1 MLPAA
6 AQLYLTCVA
15 GLSIK
20 MDGSRVVLSSTRG
33 GFRGFYLK
41 SSQDLE
47 WTDPPPGVFHH
58 ASYLLYLKLKTC
70 AGASGSNVCGGAK
83 RTVLHHS
90 NSNSK
95 AAIAANIA
103 CTPGQPLSIAAYVV
117 FSYSSAYV
125 SFTSQVPS
133 SSEPGVLQH
142 ATACAFYIAHAL
154 SQVVC
159 GNGTGSAPAAVLSDA
174 LPVIPAYL
182 SHGIM

>member
-1 MLPAA
+1 
-6 AQLYLTCVA
+6 
-15 GLSIK
+15 

-47 WTDPPPGVFHH
+47 WTDTPPGVFLR
-58 ASYLLYLKLKTC
+58 ASFSFHIKVKTC

-83 RTVLHHS
+83 RTVLHHT

-95 AAIAANIA
+95 AAVAANIA

-125 SFTSQVPS
+125 SFTSQVHPP
-133 SSEPGVLQH
+133 SEPGILQRAKCFRSVRLLRRSH
-142 ATACAFYIAHAL
+142 CV
-154 SQVVC
+154 S
-159 GNGTGSAPAAVLSDA
+159 GSVR
-174 LPVIPAYL
+174 
-182 SHGIM
+182 